1 MEAHSSRFR
10 GCTKTQKK
18 LRNSCEAIL
27 VQVGRHSSRKHKN
40 HCGIRARRFR
50 AKWKDTLADW
60 RVRENTK
67 NWKNSRKAIS
77 SQVEGHTPA
86 DFEGA
91 RNHKKLRNSRKAISV
106 EVERHSSRFGGARK
120 HKNTAE
126 FSSQVQGHSSR
137 LEDGQKHKNCRIRA
151 RRFRAGWGDTPATA
165 GVREKRKIA
174 AKLIG
179 S

>member
-1 MEAHSSRFR
+1 MP
-10 GCTKTQKK
+10 CTVG
-18 LRNSCEAIL
+18 NSDFLHVEDVA
-27 VQVGRHSSRKHKN
+27 R
-40 HCGIRARRFR
+40 IRARRFR

-77 SQVEGHTPA
+77 SQVGGHTPA

-120 HKNTAE
+120 HKNTTE

-137 LEDGQKHKNCRIRA
+137 LEDGQKHKKNCRIRA
-151 RRFRAGWGDTPATA
+151 RRFRAGWRAL
-165 GVREKRKIA
+165 RLRH
-174 AKLIG
+174 KL
-179 S
+179 

>member
-1 MEAHSSRFR
+1 MHEN
-10 GCTKTQKK
+10 TKK

-27 VQVGRHSSRKHKN
+27 VQVGRHSSRKHKK

-137 LEDGQKHKNCRIRA
+137 LEDGQKHKKTA
-151 RRFRAGWGDTPATA
+151 EFAQGDFEPGGEHSGCDTNS
-165 GVREKRKIA
+165 RL
-174 AKLIG
+174 LI
-179 S
+179 SDEN